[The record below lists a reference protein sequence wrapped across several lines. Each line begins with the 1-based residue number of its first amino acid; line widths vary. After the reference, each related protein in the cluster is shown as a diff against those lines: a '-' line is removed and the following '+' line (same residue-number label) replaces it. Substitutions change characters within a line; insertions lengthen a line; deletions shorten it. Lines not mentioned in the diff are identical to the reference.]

1 MAKLGNHPTPERKSM
16 RVGNMGDGCP
26 MPDDFPLVLTRPEA
40 AAMCRVSMSG
50 FDSWVRRGIIPG
62 PIPGTRRWS
71 RIGIERAL
79 AGEQPA
85 SGTEQSHFDQWKRER
100 ANAR

>member
-1 MAKLGNHPTPERKSM
+1 
-16 RVGNMGDGCP
+16 
-26 MPDDFPLVLTRPEA
+26 MPDHDNDNFPLILTRPEA
-40 AAMCRVSMSG
+40 AAMCRVSVSG

-71 RIGIERAL
+71 RVAVERAL
-79 AGEQPA
+79 AGEGSA
-85 SGTEQSHFDQWKRER
+85 CGTEESHFDQWKRKH